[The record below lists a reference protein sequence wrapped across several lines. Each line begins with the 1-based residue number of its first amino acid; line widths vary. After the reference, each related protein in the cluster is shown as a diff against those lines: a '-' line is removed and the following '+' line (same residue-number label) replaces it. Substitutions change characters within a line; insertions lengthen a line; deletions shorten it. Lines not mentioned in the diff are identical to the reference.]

1 MRPRIQLLSPDL
13 IGRILRE
20 AFELLMS
27 PGVRVGSAVVELLR
41 SAGVKV
47 DVAAGFADNVADSD
61 AVAHIPESLVRQC
74 LASAPRDFYLFNR
87 QGEKAVHYGGDDVHF
102 DPGSCCVQM
111 LDPDTLEARPS
122 ETRDLVRIVQVTET
136 LPQFAAQS
144 TAVVC
149 SDARSDALLSNG
161 ASNGNQAPSAIG
173 DLYRLFVVLQ
183 HSDKPVVTGSFSA
196 AGLQGMID
204 LLAADSGSPDKLRQQ
219 PRAIFDVCPSP
230 PLNWSDFGS
239 HNLLDLARAGVPA
252 EIVSMPLAG
261 GTAPVTLAGSVTQ
274 HAAETLAGI
283 TLHQLAAPGSPVV
296 WGGAPAIF
304 DMRTGGAPMGAVETA
319 MLNMACAEI
328 GKHLGLPTH
337 GYLVATDSKLVDAQ
351 AGAESARSATLGALA
366 GINMISGAGMLESLA
381 CFSVEKLVI
390 DAESIASAYRLARG
404 IEVRSNEVRSN
415 EVRDEVRGDAFGDDA
430 RGEKIPRETLA
441 TAMFAQ
447 IGHSGEFLKLK
458 ETRALFRQEQ
468 HLPSPVIDRS
478 ARGSEPA
485 RDVFTRARTRV
496 DELVSKYRKPSL
508 SEDVLRKFQ
517 AIVDREADRAA
528 VEGTDSAKNVGAA
541 QTTK

>member
-1 MRPRIQLLSPDL
+1 MRPRIQLLSADL
-13 IGRILRE
+13 IGRILGE
-20 AFELLMS
+20 AFELLMN
-27 PGVRVGSAVVELLR
+27 PGVRVGSAPVVELLR
-41 SAGVKV
+41 SAGVEV
-47 DVAAGFADNVADSD
+47 GVAASDGVAR
-61 AVAHIPESLVRQC
+61 IPEPLVRQC
-74 LASAPRDFYLFNR
+74 LASAPRDFYLYNR

-149 SDARSDALLSNG
+149 SDSD
-161 ASNGNQAPSAIG
+161 APSAIG
-173 DLYRLFVVLQ
+173 DLYRLFVVLR

-196 AGLQGMID
+196 AGLEGMID
-204 LLAADSGSPDKLRQQ
+204 LLVADSGSRDKLRQE
-219 PRAIFDVCPSP
+219 PRAVFDVCPSP
-230 PLNWSDFGS
+230 PLNWSEFGS

-252 EIVSMPLAG
+252 EIVAMPLAG

-274 HAAETLAGI
+274 HAAEVLAGI
-283 TLHQLAAPGSPVV
+283 TLHQLAGPGSPVV

-319 MLNMACAEI
+319 MLNMACAEV

-337 GYLVATDSKLVDAQ
+337 GYLVATDSKFVDAQ
-351 AGAESARSATLGALA
+351 AGAESARSAMLGALA

-381 CFSVEKLVI
+381 CHSVEKLVI
-390 DAESIASAYRLARG
+390 DAESIASAQRLVRG
-404 IEVRSNEVRSN
+404 V
-415 EVRDEVRGDAFGDDA
+415 EVRG
-430 RGEKIPRETLA
+430 ESLA
-441 TAMFAQ
+441 TGMFAQ
-447 IGHSGEFLKLK
+447 TGLSGEFLKLK

-468 HLPSPVIDRS
+468 YLPSPVIDRS
-478 ARGSEPA
+478 ARGSEPP

-508 SEDVLRKFQ
+508 PEDVLRKFQ
-517 AIVDREADRAA
+517 AIVAREADREADRAGVAA
-528 VEGTDSAKNVGAA
+528 VLPRN
-541 QTTK
+541 

>member
-1 MRPRIQLLSPDL
+1 MRPRIQLLSPEL

-20 AFELLMS
+20 AFELMMN

-41 SAGVKV
+41 SAGVEV
-47 DVAAGFADNVADSD
+47 GVAVGGAPNDRVAR
-61 AVAHIPESLVRQC
+61 IPERLVKQC
-74 LASAPRDFYLFNR
+74 LASAPRDFHLYNR

-111 LDPDTLEARPS
+111 LDPETLEARPS

-144 TAVVC
+144 TAVIC
-149 SDARSDALLSNG
+149 SDAVV
-161 ASNGNQAPSAIG
+161 SNGNEAPSAIG

-204 LLAADSGSPDKLRQQ
+204 LLAADSGSPDKLRQE
-219 PRAIFDVCPSP
+219 PRAVFDVCPSP
-230 PLNWSDFGS
+230 PLNCSEFGS

-274 HAAETLAGI
+274 HAAEVLAGI
-283 TLHQLAAPGSPVV
+283 TLHQLAGAGSPIV

-319 MLNMACAEI
+319 MLNVACAEV

-337 GYLVATDSKLVDAQ
+337 AYLVATDSKFVDAQ
-351 AGAESARSATLGALA
+351 AGAESARSAMLGALA

-390 DAESIASAYRLARG
+390 DAESIASAQRLARG
-404 IEVRSNEVRSN
+404 IEVR
-415 EVRDEVRGDAFGDDA
+415 G
-430 RGEKIPRETLA
+430 ETLA

-447 IGHSGEFLKLK
+447 TGLSGEFLKLK

-485 RDVFTRARTRV
+485 SDVFRRARTRV
-496 DELVSKYRKPSL
+496 DELVSKYQKPSL
-508 SEDVLRKFQ
+508 PEDVLRKFQ
-517 AIVDREADRAA
+517 AIVDREADRA
-528 VEGTDSAKNVGAA
+528 GAA
-541 QTTK
+541 AALPGN

>member
-1 MRPRIQLLSPDL
+1 MRPRIQLLSPEL
-13 IGRILRE
+13 VGRILHE

-27 PGVRVGSAVVELLR
+27 PGVRVGSAAIELLR
-41 SAGVKV
+41 SAGVEIG
-47 DVAAGFADNVADSD
+47 VAANAGVAR
-61 AVAHIPESLVRQC
+61 IPESLVRKC
-74 LASAPRDFYLFNR
+74 LASAPRDFHLYNR

-102 DPGSCCVQM
+102 DPGSCCVQV

-122 ETRDLVRIVQVTET
+122 ETRDLVRIVHVTEM
-136 LPQFAAQS
+136 LPEFAAQS

-149 SDARSDALLSNG
+149 SDKD
-161 ASNGNQAPSAIG
+161 APSAIG
-173 DLYRLFVVLQ
+173 DLYRLFIVLQ

-204 LLAADSGSPDKLRQQ
+204 LLVADSGSPEKLRQQ
-219 PRAIFDVCPSP
+219 PRAVFDVCPSP
-230 PLNWSDFGS
+230 PLNWSEFGS

-274 HAAETLAGI
+274 HAAEVLAGI
-283 TLHQLAAPGSPVV
+283 TLHQLARPGSPIV

-319 MLNMACAEI
+319 MLNMACTEV

-337 GYLVATDSKLVDAQ
+337 GYLVATDSKFVDAQ
-351 AGAESARSATLGALA
+351 AGAESARSAMLGALA

-404 IEVRSNEVRSN
+404 IEVRNDEVRS
-415 EVRDEVRGDAFGDDA
+415 DEVRGDDV
-430 RGEKIPRETLA
+430 RPQTLA

-447 IGHSGEFLKLK
+447 TGLSGEFLQLK

-478 ARGSEPA
+478 ARGSEPPT
-485 RDVFTRARTRV
+485 DVFTRARTRV
-496 DELVSKYRKPSL
+496 DNLVIKYRKPAL
-508 SEDVLRKFQ
+508 PEDVLRKLQ
-517 AIVDREADRAA
+517 AIVNREADRAG
-528 VEGTDSAKNVGAA
+528 VAA
-541 QTTK
+541 ELPGK

>member
-1 MRPRIQLLSPDL
+1 MRPRIQLLTPEL
-13 IGRILRE
+13 IGRILCE

-27 PGVRVGSAVVELLR
+27 PGVRVGSEPVVALLR
-41 SAGVKV
+41 SAGVEV
-47 DVAAGFADNVADSD
+47 NDGVARV
-61 AVAHIPESLVRQC
+61 PEPQARDC
-74 LASAPRDFYLFNR
+74 LASAPRDFYLYNR

-122 ETRDLVRIVQVTET
+122 ETRDLVRLIQVTET

-149 SDARSDALLSNG
+149 NDAS
-161 ASNGNQAPSAIG
+161 SAIG
-173 DLYRLFVVLQ
+173 DLYRLLVVLQ
-183 HSDKPVVTGSFSA
+183 HSHKPVVTGSFSA

-204 LLAADSGSPDKLRQQ
+204 LLAADSGSRDNLRKK
-219 PRAIFDVCPSP
+219 PRAVFDVCPSP
-230 PLNWSDFGS
+230 PLNWSEFAS

-274 HAAETLAGI
+274 HAAEVLAGI
-283 TLHQLAAPGSPVV
+283 TLHQLAGPGSPIV

-319 MLNMACAEI
+319 MLNMACAEV

-337 GYLVATDSKLVDAQ
+337 GYLVATDSKFVDAQ
-351 AGAESARSATLGALA
+351 AGAESARSAMLGALT

-381 CFSVEKLVI
+381 CHSVEKLVI
-390 DAESIASAYRLARG
+390 DAESIASAYRL
-404 IEVRSNEVRSN
+404 
-415 EVRDEVRGDAFGDDA
+415 VRGVEM
-430 RGEKIPRETLA
+430 RGETLA

-447 IGHSGEFLKLK
+447 TGLSGEFLKLK

-468 HLPSPVIDRS
+468 HLPSPVIDRN
-478 ARGSEPA
+478 APGSEPPSDA
-485 RDVFTRARTRV
+485 FTRARVRV
-496 DELVSKYRKPSL
+496 NELVSMYQKPSL
-508 SEDVLRKFQ
+508 PEDVLRKFQ
-517 AIVDREADRAA
+517 SIVEREADRPGVASTLH
-528 VEGTDSAKNVGAA
+528 GD
-541 QTTK
+541 

>member
-1 MRPRIQLLSPDL
+1 MRPRIQLLTPEL

-41 SAGVKV
+41 SAGVEV
-47 DVAAGFADNVADSD
+47 GVAASDGVAR
-61 AVAHIPESLVRQC
+61 IPEPLVRKC
-74 LASAPRDFYLFNR
+74 LASVPRDFYLYNR

-111 LDPDTLEARPS
+111 LDPETLEARPS
-122 ETRDLVRIVQVTET
+122 ETRDLVRIVQVTEM

-149 SDARSDALLSNG
+149 NDTCNDL
-161 ASNGNQAPSAIG
+161 PSAIG
-173 DLYRLFVVLQ
+173 DLYRLLVVLQ

-196 AGLQGMID
+196 AGLVGMID

-219 PRAIFDVCPSP
+219 PRAVFDVCPSP
-230 PLNWSDFGS
+230 PLNWSEFGS

-274 HAAETLAGI
+274 HAAEVLAGI
-283 TLHQLAAPGSPVV
+283 TLHQLAGPGSPIV

-319 MLNMACAEI
+319 MLNIACAEV

-337 GYLVATDSKLVDAQ
+337 GYLVATDSKFVDAQ
-351 AGAESARSATLGALA
+351 AGAESARSAMLGALA

-381 CFSVEKLVI
+381 CFSVEKLVM
-390 DAESIASAYRLARG
+390 DAEWIASAQRLARG
-404 IEVRSNEVRSN
+404 IEVR
-415 EVRDEVRGDAFGDDA
+415 
-430 RGEKIPRETLA
+430 GESLA

-447 IGHSGEFLKLK
+447 TGLSGEFLKLK

-468 HLPSPVIDRS
+468 YLPSPVIDRS
-478 ARGSEPA
+478 ARGSEPPS
-485 RDVFTRARTRV
+485 DVFRRARTRV
-496 DELVSKYRKPSL
+496 DELVSKYQKPSL
-508 SEDVLRKFQ
+508 PEDLLRKFQ
-517 AIVDREADRAA
+517 AIVAREADKA
-528 VEGTDSAKNVGAA
+528 GAA
-541 QTTK
+541 AALPRN

>member
-1 MRPRIQLLSPDL
+1 MRPRIQLLTPEL
-13 IGRILRE
+13 IGRILCE

-27 PGVRVGSAVVELLR
+27 PGVRVGSAPVVELLR
-41 SAGVKV
+41 STGVEV
-47 DVAAGFADNVADSD
+47 NGDVARL
-61 AVAHIPESLVRQC
+61 PEPLVRNC
-74 LASAPRDFYLFNR
+74 LASAPRDFSLYNR
-87 QGEKAVHYGGDDVHF
+87 RGEKAVHYGGDEVHF

-111 LDPDTLEARPS
+111 LAPDTLEARPS
-122 ETRDLVRIVQVTET
+122 ETRDLVRIVQVTEM

-149 SDARSDALLSNG
+149 SDSD
-161 ASNGNQAPSAIG
+161 APSAIG
-173 DLYRLFVVLQ
+173 DLYRLYIVLQ

-204 LLAADSGSPDKLRQQ
+204 LLAADSGSRDNLRMK
-219 PRAIFDVCPSP
+219 PRAVFDVCPSP
-230 PLNWSDFGS
+230 PLNWSEFGS

-274 HAAETLAGI
+274 HAAEVLAGI
-283 TLHQLAAPGSPVV
+283 TLHQLAGPGSPVV

-319 MLNMACAEI
+319 MLNMACAEV

-337 GYLVATDSKLVDAQ
+337 GYLAATDSKFVDTQ
-351 AGAESARSATLGALA
+351 AGAESARSAMLGALT

-381 CFSVEKLVI
+381 CHSVEKLVL
-390 DAESIASAYRLARG
+390 DAESIASAYRLMRG
-404 IEVRSNEVRSN
+404 VEM
-415 EVRDEVRGDAFGDDA
+415 
-430 RGEKIPRETLA
+430 RGESLA

-447 IGHSGEFLKLK
+447 IGLSGEFLKLK

-478 ARGSEPA
+478 ARGSQPPSDA
-485 RDVFTRARTRV
+485 FTRARARV
-496 DELVSKYRKPSL
+496 NELVSLYQKPSL
-508 SEDVLRKFQ
+508 PEDLLRKFQ
-517 AIVDREADRAA
+517 SIVEREADRAGVA
-528 VEGTDSAKNVGAA
+528 SAHPGD
-541 QTTK
+541 

>member
-1 MRPRIQLLSPDL
+1 
-13 IGRILRE
+13 
-20 AFELLMS
+20 
-27 PGVRVGSAVVELLR
+27 
-41 SAGVKV
+41 
-47 DVAAGFADNVADSD
+47 
-61 AVAHIPESLVRQC
+61 
-74 LASAPRDFYLFNR
+74 
-87 QGEKAVHYGGDDVHF
+87 
-102 DPGSCCVQM
+102 M
-111 LDPDTLEARPS
+111 LDPETLEARPS

-144 TAVVC
+144 TAVIC
-149 SDARSDALLSNG
+149 SDAVV
-161 ASNGNQAPSAIG
+161 SNGNEAPSAIG

-204 LLAADSGSPDKLRQQ
+204 LLAADSGSPDKLRQE
-219 PRAIFDVCPSP
+219 PRAVFDVCPSP
-230 PLNWSDFGS
+230 PLNWSEFGS

-274 HAAETLAGI
+274 HAAEVLAGI
-283 TLHQLAAPGSPVV
+283 TLHQLAGAGSPIV

-319 MLNMACAEI
+319 MLNVACAEV

-337 GYLVATDSKLVDAQ
+337 AYLVATDSKFVDAQ
-351 AGAESARSATLGALA
+351 AGAESARSAMLGALA

-390 DAESIASAYRLARG
+390 DAESIASAQRLARG
-404 IEVRSNEVRSN
+404 IEVR
-415 EVRDEVRGDAFGDDA
+415 G
-430 RGEKIPRETLA
+430 ETLA

-447 IGHSGEFLKLK
+447 TGLSGEFLKLK

-485 RDVFTRARTRV
+485 SDVFRRARTRV
-496 DELVSKYRKPSL
+496 DELVSKYQKPSL
-508 SEDVLRKFQ
+508 PEDVLRKFQ
-517 AIVDREADRAA
+517 AIVDREADRA
-528 VEGTDSAKNVGAA
+528 GAA
-541 QTTK
+541 AALPGN

>member
-1 MRPRIQLLSPDL
+1 MRLRIQLLSPDL
-13 IGRILRE
+13 IERILRE
-20 AFELLMS
+20 AFDLLMN
-27 PGVRVGSAVVELLR
+27 PGVRIGSAVVELLT
-41 SAGVKV
+41 SSGAKV
-47 DVAAGFADNVADSD
+47 NNGIAR
-61 AVAHIPESLVRQC
+61 IPEPLVRQC
-74 LASAPRDFYLFNR
+74 LSSAPSNFYLYNR

-102 DPGSCCVQM
+102 DPGSCCVQI
-111 LDPDTLEARPS
+111 LDPETLEARPS
-122 ETRDLVRIVQVTET
+122 ETRDLVRIVQVTEM

-149 SDARSDALLSNG
+149 TRNNKDDV
-161 ASNGNQAPSAIG
+161 PSAIG

-204 LLAADSGSPDKLRQQ
+204 LLIADSGSPDKLRQQ
-219 PRAIFDVCPSP
+219 PRAVFDVCPSP
-230 PLNWSDFGS
+230 PLNWSEFGS

-274 HAAETLAGI
+274 HAAEALAGI
-283 TLHQLAAPGSPVV
+283 TLHQLACPGSPIV

-319 MLNMACAEI
+319 MLNMACAEV

-337 GYLVATDSKLVDAQ
+337 GYLVATDSKFVDAQ
-351 AGAESARSATLGALA
+351 AGAESARSAMLGALA

-390 DAESIASAYRLARG
+390 DAESIASAERLARG
-404 IEVRSNEVRSN
+404 IEVR
-415 EVRDEVRGDAFGDDA
+415 G
-430 RGEKIPRETLA
+430 ETLA
-441 TAMFAQ
+441 TAAFAET
-447 IGHSGEFLKLK
+447 GLSGEFLKLK

-468 HLPSPVIDRS
+468 HLPSSVIDRS
-478 ARGSEPA
+478 ARGAEPA
-485 RDVFTRARTRV
+485 TDIFTRARTRV
-496 DELVSKYRKPSL
+496 DELVSQYRKPSL
-508 SEDVLRKFQ
+508 PEDMLSKFQ
-517 AIVDREADRAA
+517 AIIAREA
-528 VEGTDSAKNVGAA
+528 A
-541 QTTK
+541 QASPVSVK

>member
-1 MRPRIQLLSPDL
+1 MRPGIQLLSGEL

-20 AFELLMS
+20 AFELLMN
-27 PGVRVGSAVVELLR
+27 PGVRVGSATVVELLR
-41 SAGVKV
+41 SAGVAAS
-47 DVAAGFADNVADSD
+47 DGVARV
-61 AVAHIPESLVRQC
+61 PEALVQRC
-74 LASAPRDFYLFNR
+74 LASVPRDFYLYNR
-87 QGEKAVHYGGDDVHF
+87 RGEKAVHYGGDDVQF
-102 DPGSCCVQM
+102 DPGSCCVQV
-111 LDPDTLEARPS
+111 LDAETLEARQS
-122 ETRDLVRIVQVTET
+122 ETHDLVRIVQVTET

-149 SDARSDALLSNG
+149 SDSG
-161 ASNGNQAPSAIG
+161 ATNAIG
-173 DLYRLFVVLQ
+173 DLYRLFVVLR

-196 AGLQGMID
+196 GGLGGMID
-204 LLAADSGSPDKLRQQ
+204 LLAADSGSREKLRRE
-219 PRAIFDVCPSP
+219 PRAVFDVCPSP
-230 PLNWSDFGS
+230 PLNWSEFGS

-274 HAAETLAGI
+274 HAAEVLAGI
-283 TLHQLAAPGSPVV
+283 TLHQLAGPGSPIV

-319 MLNMACAEI
+319 MLNMACAEV

-404 IEVRSNEVRSN
+404 V
-415 EVRDEVRGDAFGDDA
+415 EVRGN
-430 RGEKIPRETLA
+430 ETLA
-441 TAMFAQ
+441 IDAFAQ
-447 IGHSGEFLKLK
+447 TGLSGEFLQLK

-478 ARGSEPA
+478 ARGSEPVS
-485 RDVFTRARTRV
+485 DIFTRARARV
-496 DELVSKYRKPSL
+496 HELVRKYQKPSL

-517 AIVDREADRAA
+517 AIVDREAGRAG
-528 VEGTDSAKNVGAA
+528 VAA
-541 QTTK
+541 ELPKD

>member
-1 MRPRIQLLSPDL
+1 MRPRVQLLSPEL

-20 AFELLMS
+20 AFALLMN

-41 SAGVKV
+41 SAGVEV
-47 DVAAGFADNVADSD
+47 GVADNDGVAR
-61 AVAHIPESLVRQC
+61 IPESLVRRC
-74 LASAPRDFYLFNR
+74 LASTPRDFCLYNR

-111 LDPDTLEARPS
+111 LDPETLEARQS

-149 SDARSDALLSNG
+149 SDA
-161 ASNGNQAPSAIG
+161 PTAIG
-173 DLYRLFVVLQ
+173 DLYRLFIVLQ

-219 PRAIFDVCPSP
+219 PRAVFDVCPSP
-230 PLNWSDFGS
+230 PLNWSEFGS

-252 EIVSMPLAG
+252 QIVSMPLAG

-283 TLHQLAAPGSPVV
+283 TLHQLAGPGSPIV

-319 MLNMACAEI
+319 MLNLACAEV

-337 GYLVATDSKLVDAQ
+337 GYLVATDSKFVDAQ
-351 AGAESARSATLGALA
+351 AGAESARSAMLGALA

-390 DAESIASAYRLARG
+390 DAESIASAQRLTRG
-404 IEVRSNEVRSN
+404 IE
-415 EVRDEVRGDAFGDDA
+415 A
-430 RGEKIPRETLA
+430 RGETLA

-447 IGHSGEFLKLK
+447 TGLSGEFLKLK

-468 HLPSPVIDRS
+468 YLPSPVIDRGGDRS
-478 ARGSEPA
+478 ARGSEPPA
-485 RDVFTRARTRV
+485 DVFTRARTRV

-508 SEDVLRKFQ
+508 SEDVLREFQ
-517 AIVDREADRAA
+517 AIVNREAERAGVDA
-528 VEGTDSAKNVGAA
+528 GLPRN
-541 QTTK
+541 

>member
-1 MRPRIQLLSPDL
+1 MRPRIQLLSPEL
-13 IGRILRE
+13 IDRIVRE
-20 AFELLMS
+20 AFELLMN
-27 PGVRVGSAVVELLR
+27 PGVRVGSAVVELLQ
-41 SAGVKV
+41 SAGVEVK
-47 DVAAGFADNVADSD
+47 DRVAR
-61 AVAHIPESLVRQC
+61 IPESLVRQC
-74 LASAPRDFYLFNR
+74 LASVPRDFYLYNR

-111 LDPDTLEARPS
+111 LDPETLEARPS
-122 ETRDLVRIVQVTET
+122 VTRDLVRIVQVTET

-149 SDARSDALLSNG
+149 SDALLSND
-161 ASNGNQAPSAIG
+161 ACNGNEAPSAIG

-196 AGLQGMID
+196 AGLEGMID
-204 LLAADSGSPDKLRQQ
+204 LLAADSGSPEKLRRE
-219 PRAIFDVCPSP
+219 PRAVFDVCPSP
-230 PLNWSDFGS
+230 PLNWSEFGS
-239 HNLLDLARAGVPA
+239 HNLIDLARAGVPA

-274 HAAETLAGI
+274 HAAEVLAGI
-283 TLHQLAAPGSPVV
+283 TLHQLAGPGSPVV

-319 MLNMACAEI
+319 MLNMACAEV

-390 DAESIASAYRLARG
+390 DAESIASAQRLARG
-404 IEVRSNEVRSN
+404 IEVRGG
-415 EVRDEVRGDAFGDDA
+415 DVRGDGVSS
-430 RGEKIPRETLA
+430 ETLA

-447 IGHSGEFLKLK
+447 TGLSGEFLKLK

-468 HLPSPVIDRS
+468 YLPSPVIDRGGDRS
-478 ARGSEPA
+478 ARGSAPPA
-485 RDVFTRARTRV
+485 DVFTRARTRA
-496 DELVSKYRKPSL
+496 DELVSKYRKPAL
-508 SEDVLRKFQ
+508 PENVLRKFQ
-517 AIVDREADRAA
+517 AIVDHEADREAAREADKAS
-528 VEGTDSAKNVGAA
+528 VAKTPPGN
-541 QTTK
+541 